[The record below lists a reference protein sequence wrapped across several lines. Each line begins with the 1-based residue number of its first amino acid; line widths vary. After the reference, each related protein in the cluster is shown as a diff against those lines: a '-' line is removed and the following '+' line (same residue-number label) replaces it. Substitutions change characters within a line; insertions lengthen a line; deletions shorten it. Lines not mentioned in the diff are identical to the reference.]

1 MTTTV
6 NTTPKTPAASAPKM
20 IPYNV
25 AKTFGFGPVNAEI
38 GGFDKPSRF
47 SPAVDA
53 NYELRK
59 DLMMDILAWWLI
71 GDGEGLYLTGP
82 SGSGKSSLIRQICGM
97 LNLPL
102 QHMVGHNRLEFP
114 EMVTTVHIVNGNTV
128 VSYGPLARAMKY
140 GHVFL
145 LDEIDLI
152 DPSTNAALNEI
163 IQGRP
168 LTIPETGEVIV
179 PHPLF
184 KFIATGN
191 TRGSNDSLGVYQGTT
206 GQNMAFMDRFWVVE
220 VGYAEKEVELKIL
233 QQIVNAPQNVLE
245 KMIEVAN
252 AVRDA
257 FMGNSQDGAA
267 CEITFST
274 RTLVRWAKG
283 AAYFKPLA
291 KQGKNPM
298 LYSLDLA
305 LCNRATKET
314 RAFIQGMVTRVF
326 GE

>member
-1 MTTTV
+1 MTIMTTPA
-6 NTTPKTPAASAPKM
+6 NAATTPKM

-25 AKTFGFGPVNAEI
+25 AQTFGFGPKNAEI
-38 GGFDKPSRF
+38 AGYEKPNRF
-47 SPAVDA
+47 SPAVDIH
-53 NYELRK
+53 YELRK
-59 DLMMDILAWWLI
+59 DLIMDILAWWLV
-71 GDGEGLYLTGP
+71 GSGEGLYLTGP
-82 SGSGKSSLIRQICGM
+82 SGSGKSSIIRQICGL

-114 EMVTTVHIVNGNTV
+114 EMVTTVHIVDGNTA
-128 VSYGPLARAMKY
+128 VSYGPLARAMKF

-168 LTIPETGEVIV
+168 LTINETGEVIN

-220 VGYAEKEVELKIL
+220 VGYAKPEVELKIL
-233 QQIVNAPQNVLE
+233 QKILPAPQDVLE

-252 AVRDA
+252 AVRAA

-274 RTLVRWAKG
+274 RTLVRWGKA

-291 KQGKNPM
+291 KTGVNPM
-298 LYSLDLA
+298 HYALDLA
-305 LCNRATKET
+305 LCNRATPET
-314 RAFIQGMVTRVF
+314 SKFVHEIVKRVF